1 MGSGMGASDDVLNRR
16 EALRERKRQQQ
27 SDSRTVA
34 GSSPDDDGELRTTD
48 CDAADMLAQYTGSQQ
63 EKNMTKDKIKS
74 PRYGDVPAYTLEAL
88 DTETLKDDVFPALD
102 FSSAEKEA
110 AGALINNPDASMGE
124 VAEKCSASK
133 KTVGRVRRVLETRQ
147 DPTDKQT
154 RMLKYARENP
164 DASMSEI
171 SEHFKTSGS
180 MAKVYTRTFR
190 HERIEVDV
198 PDDEETQGETTVDD
212 EQDDSG
218 TDDEEP
224 ESVVEKDLNGEGV
237 THKYSTD
244 GTKGANASSNGSTA
258 AASSSA
264 SASTATTQ
272 GTTGPYTVS
281 DRSDLESALRDL
293 DERLSAIEDA
303 DAPEPE
309 VPQSVKGRLVSL
321 ENRLEGVQSVTNR
334 IENQQ
339 SNLERFVE
347 DELNT
352 SNDFEAL
359 EDTVD
364 DLKEQ
369 LQNITDTMELEWEET
384 TLGQRVDRIENS
396 LASHKEALQELRE
409 REPAAGVS
417 TDFSTEEK
425 RKIIVSLAENG
436 QDELIDRVLD
446 EF

>member
-16 EALRERKRQQQ
+16 QELRAQRRQQRENEQ
-27 SDSRTVA
+27 TVG
-34 GSSPDDDGELRTTD
+34 GSSPDDDGQVRTTD
-48 CDAADMLAQYTGSQQ
+48 CDAAAMLEQYTNGKQNR
-63 EKNMTKDKIKS
+63 KMTKDKIKS

-88 DTETLKDDVFPALD
+88 DTETLKDEVFPALD

-110 AGALINNPDASMGE
+110 AGALIRNPDASLKD
-124 VAEKCSASK
+124 VAAKCSTSK
-133 KTVGRVRRVLETRQ
+133 KTVGRVRRFLETRQ
-147 DPTDKQT
+147 DPTEKQT
-154 RMLKYARENP
+154 AMLKYARENP
-164 DASMSEI
+164 SASFNEVSD
-171 SEHFKTSGS
+171 HFKTSGS
-180 MAKVYTRTFR
+180 MAKLYARTYR

-218 TDDEEP
+218 TDEQEP

-244 GTKGANASSNGSTA
+244 GTKGTNASSNGSTA

-272 GTTGPYTVS
+272 GTAGPYTVS

-334 IENQQ
+334 IE
-339 SNLERFVE
+339 
-347 DELNT
+347 D
-352 SNDFEAL
+352 
-359 EDTVD
+359 
-364 DLKEQ
+364 
-369 LQNITDTMELEWEET
+369 
-384 TLGQRVDRIENS
+384 S
-396 LASHKEALQELRE
+396 LSSHKEAIQELRE
-409 REPAAGVS
+409 REPAGGLS